1 MSKARPPLRDYEE
14 FKRRVLEL
22 PPEKQ
27 IEILNKLYELV
38 YDKFDDEVW
47 RAMATAIKHAK
58 DSGLEGHEDFQIE
71 DKDLK
76 KLTHIQDSFRRKKD
90 S

>member
-1 MSKARPPLRDYEE
+1 MTKSRPPLRDYEE

-22 PPEKQ
+22 PPNKQ
-27 IEILNKLYELV
+27 AEILTKLYDLV
-38 YDKFDDEVW
+38 YEKFDDEVW

-58 DSGLEGHEDFQIE
+58 DTGIEGHEDFDIAE
-71 DKDLK
+71 KDLK

-90 S
+90 